1 MKLIETDF
9 RGLVVIEPNV
19 YADDRGYFMESWSDR
34 WFKKEIGPV
43 DFVQDNES
51 FSSKGVLR
59 GLHFQINPRAQAKL
73 VRVTRGSVLDV
84 AVDLRKSEA
93 TYGKYFALELSD
105 KNKLQMYIPQGFAH
119 GFLVLE
125 DNTQFNYKCSDFYSK
140 EHERSLRWNDPDL
153 GINWGTK
160 DAQLSPK
167 DADAPLFSEFIS
179 NFE

>member
-9 RGLVVIEPNV
+9 RDLVVIEPNV
-19 YADDRGYFMESWSDR
+19 YADERGYFMESWSDR

>member
-1 MKLIETDF
+1 MKLIETDC

-19 YADDRGYFMESWSDR
+19 YADERGYFMESWSDR